1 MKSLRPVLSLLR
13 GFVAQQHARLVRL
26 HVSQLH
32 PLAPTRYHLRY
43 ALRLANLERP
53 S

>member
-13 GFVAQQHARLVRL
+13 GFVA
-26 HVSQLH
+26 QLH